1 MVKIKPKKK
10 IFYPKKNKNMS
21 NNKLKK
27 TKKYNTVNSNKNN
40 NNKKHK
46 DNLPK
51 HIPKIKR
58 RKKKQK
64 SVLIFS

>member
-27 TKKYNTVNSNKNN
+27 TKNIILLIQIKIIITKN
-40 NNKKHK
+40 
-46 DNLPK
+46 
-51 HIPKIKR
+51 IKIIYLNIF
-58 RKKKQK
+58 QK
-64 SVLIFS
+64 